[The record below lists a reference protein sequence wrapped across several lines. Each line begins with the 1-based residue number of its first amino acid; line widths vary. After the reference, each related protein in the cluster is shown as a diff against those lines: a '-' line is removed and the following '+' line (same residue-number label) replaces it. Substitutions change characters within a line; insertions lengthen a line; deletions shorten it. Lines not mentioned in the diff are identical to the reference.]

1 MSWVGGAASWRSR
14 RATSAAEPE
23 SDADSYESP
32 EEVPLAEEGNR
43 RNAGEAPMACTQ
55 EDHAHEGAT
64 LISEALYEAVLDIY
78 TPSNEV
84 KQKTGRLLLSSRG
97 PGQYQLYEGLDLD
110 DTLLEHAGHLQAA
123 ASTTD
128 CVQFAER
135 ISATACHTR
144 CGDKC
149 SGACRVRAFVHAG
162 PFGTDFYFGSRDD
175 IELAILSRGASCD
188 VYIWDELEHR
198 TMRAVNKS
206 LDALLETRPG
216 LAMRATELRTVPG
229 QVDAHTSRQPLG
241 MTPTTLHSLCAWS
254 LGVPRSFITA
264 MLQNG

>member
-1 MSWVGGAASWRSR
+1 MSWVGGAAYWRSR

-32 EEVPLAEEGNR
+32 EEVPLAEDEGNR
-43 RNAGEAPMACTQ
+43 RNAAAAPIAGEAPTACTQ
-55 EDHAHEGAT
+55 EDHTYEGAT

-97 PGQYQLYEGLDLD
+97 PGQYQLYEGLELD

-135 ISATACHTR
+135 ISETACHTR

-162 PFGTDFYFGSRDD
+162 PFGTDFFFGSRDD

-188 VYIWDELEHR
+188 VYI
-198 TMRAVNKS
+198 S
-206 LDALLETRPG
+206 P
-216 LAMRATELRTVPG
+216 
-229 QVDAHTSRQPLG
+229 
-241 MTPTTLHSLCAWS
+241 
-254 LGVPRSFITA
+254 
-264 MLQNG
+264 